1 MGVFSLCVCRTCYL
15 PISPSTAE
23 VSIVAIMLSVIVP
36 AIAGLTAGI
45 GTISLCVCL
54 KRRKK
59 TTAPVGR
66 TQDQGKWLLLFTIL
80 Q

>member
-1 MGVFSLCVCRTCYL
+1 MLPSHFSLT
-15 PISPSTAE
+15 TAE
-23 VSIVAIMLSVIVP
+23 VSIVTVMVSVIVP

-59 TTAPVGR
+59 TTAPVGG
-66 TQDQGKWLLLFTIL
+66 TQDQGKWLLLFTIS